1 MFSPTKGGVQKYNPD
16 SGLYERVEEQTVEA
30 VPSPSLG
37 YSSIETQI
45 KFLQGKV
52 LTVIDAS
59 FPQGNQLKA
68 VKDLVN
74 EKFREQLNWISE
86 LCYSRLSG
94 LKVKS
99 ALDSG
104 GCQCE
109 ECVIT
114 PHKSSCAVHNEPAF
128 PKGECNCK

>member
-1 MFSPTKGGVQKYNPD
+1 MFSPTKDSLQKYNPD
-16 SGLYERVEEQTVEA
+16 SGLYERVEGA
-30 VPSPSLG
+30 VSSLKLS
-37 YSSIETQI
+37 YSAIETQI

-86 LCYSRLSG
+86 LCYSNSDLKPALS
-94 LKVKS
+94 S
-99 ALDSG
+99 A
-104 GCQCE
+104 GCQCK